1 MTTLHGVFASNWRM
15 WLKTSECSRF
25 GKEPLPSELVELQQ
39 LNDESSN
46 RVRSQLLAAGA
57 GSTDPP
63 PTGGISKN
71 LLLSVCPSVCL
82 SVRPSICLSVMLNP
96 LNINCPS
103 AQPTMEPL
111 VQPLFQPSPLPS
123 NVPSLCSAALT
134 LPFSICSVSLQA
146 QAQALQFFHMAPT
159 H

>member
-1 MTTLHGVFASNWRM
+1 MSTRRQKCPIAHQPTASADPSAAHLRTTA
-15 WLKTSECSRF
+15 TSES
-25 GKEPLPSELVELQQ
+25 
-39 LNDESSN
+39 
-46 RVRSQLLAAGA
+46 
-57 GSTDPP
+57 P
-63 PTGGISKN
+63 PTGGSGWRDLQESFVVCLSIR
-71 LLLSVCPSVCL
+71 LSVRP